1 MNVNAIQ
8 QGDML
13 FRAFTEMVR
22 KNLEAEL
29 IEQIKPALR
38 VAVDQAVRELEPS
51 IRTCY
56 DLAADQL
63 LIKVTHKELPR

>member
-1 MNVNAIQ
+1 MNINAIQ
-8 QGDML
+8 QDGTL
-13 FRAFTEMVR
+13 LHAFTEMVR

-29 IEQIKPALR
+29 LEQIKPALR
-38 VAVDQAVRELEPS
+38 MAVDRAVGELEPS
-51 IRTCY
+51 IRTYY

>member
-1 MNVNAIQ
+1 MNINAIQ
-8 QGDML
+8 QGDTL
-13 FRAFTEMVR
+13 LRAFTEMVR

-29 IEQIKPALR
+29 LEQIKPALR
-38 VAVDQAVRELEPS
+38 MAVDQAVGELQPF
-51 IRTCY
+51 IRSYY